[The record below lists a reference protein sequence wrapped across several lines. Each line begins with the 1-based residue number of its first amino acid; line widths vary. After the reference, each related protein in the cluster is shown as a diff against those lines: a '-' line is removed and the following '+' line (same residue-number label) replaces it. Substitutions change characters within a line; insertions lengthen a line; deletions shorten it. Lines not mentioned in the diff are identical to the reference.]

1 MLNQGVLVL
10 NQNYEPLNVCRLRRA
25 LCLVLQNK
33 ASVIE
38 YDSVVVHTVN
48 QAFEAPSVIRLEY
61 YIHKPRKTRV
71 PLSRKSIF
79 ARDNYMC
86 QYCGLTSKDLT
97 LDHVIPR
104 RLGGK
109 STWENLVSACKKCN
123 NKKSDKTLHQANM
136 KLNNEPKEMQFYHTV
151 SFAHYPNLLHHDV
164 WKKYLY

>member
-1 MLNQGVLVL
+1 MLNRGVLVL

-25 LCLVLQNK
+25 LVLLIQEK
-33 ASVIE
+33 ASVVE
-38 YDSVVVHTVN
+38 YDSVTIHTVTRS
-48 QAFEAPSVIRLEY
+48 FEAPSVIRLEY
-61 YIHKPRKTRV
+61 FIRKPRKTRI

-79 ARDNYMC
+79 ARDNYTC
-86 QYCGLTSKDLT
+86 QYCGVTSKELT

-123 NKKSDKTLHQANM
+123 NKKSDKTLLQVNM
-136 KLNNEPKEMQFYHTV
+136 KLMSEPKEVQYYHSV
-151 SFAHYPNLLHHDV
+151 SFAHYPSLLNHDV